1 MACEFFFRLLILYLL
16 MAIKSLHAGISTM
29 PPTSHAIPLSAFVDA
44 VEEYKEDSATD
55 SEGSMRDG

>member
-1 MACEFFFRLLILYLL
+1 